1 MLRYALPI
9 LPALLITAPP
19 VVAAHDD
26 ASSPLVYQ
34 EAARCG
40 VLNSLM
46 GVLVGG
52 EPEAARTREAMALTW
67 FALGGDKSTLSETE
81 QNAAFDA
88 VHEEEGEA
96 VVAQPAEGSARA
108 DHLLLR
114 MKACD
119 KLRNAHQ
126 DAYRDMAELL
136 ALAAPEK
143 FAGDV
148 ALGRQ
153 GTEPPPIPRKDLS
166 FGDGWTFQSRGNNCT
181 AMRPLG
187 KGAELVLGFNN
198 FNDGHIVV
206 KSKAF
211 PKFDDDAESDVFE
224 PHNRGYQWAETPDG
238 GSTAVFAQGVSAAS
252 YPGTAMIID
261 SRALIPFFSG
271 QTGEEDG
278 VTSYLLGASQ
288 RQFWPLLKSGGTAD
302 IVILGKK
309 RFSVTLSASPALW
322 TEMQTCI
329 DQYPDG

>member
-9 LPALLITAPP
+9 LPALLLAAPSAAADDAPP
-19 VVAAHDD
+19 
-26 ASSPLVYQ
+26 PLAYQ
-34 EAARCG
+34 DVARCG

-46 GVLVGG
+46 GILVAG

-67 FALGGDKSTLSETE
+67 FALGSDGSTMSEAE
-81 QNAAFDA
+81 QAAAFDA
-88 VHEEEGEA
+88 VHKEEGEA
-96 VVAQPAEGSARA
+96 VVAQSAEGSARA

-119 KLRNAHQ
+119 KLRDSHA
-126 DAYRDMAELL
+126 DAYRDMTRLL
-136 ALAAPEK
+136 ALASPEK

-148 ALGRQ
+148 ALQRQ
-153 GTEPPPIPRKDLS
+153 GTEPPPIPHKDLS
-166 FGDGWTFQSRGNNCT
+166 FGDGWTFQSRYDSCI
-181 AMRPLG
+181 ARRPLG

-211 PKFDDDAESDVFE
+211 PKFDDEAEGDVFE

-261 SRALIPFFSG
+261 GRALIPFFSG

-322 TEMQTCI
+322 AEMQTCI

>member
-9 LPALLITAPP
+9 LPALLIAAPP
-19 VVAAHDD
+19 AAAADDD
-26 ASSPLVYQ
+26 APSPLVYQ

-67 FALGGDKSTLSETE
+67 FALGGDKSMLSEAE
-81 QNAAFDA
+81 QNATFDA
-88 VHEEEGEA
+88 IHNEEGEA

-126 DAYRDMAELL
+126 NAYRDMAELL

-153 GTEPPPIPRKDLS
+153 GTEPPPIPRKDLT
-166 FGDGWTFQSRGNNCT
+166 FGDGWTFQSRGNGCT

-187 KGAELVLGFNN
+187 KGVTLELRFTN
-198 FNDGHIVV
+198 FNDGAIWLSGDGLPSVPEGQADTLEAKHRKGSVLDEV
-206 KSKAF
+206 G
-211 PKFDDDAESDVFE
+211 DAGWQLAPGMTYANF
-224 PHNRGYQWAETPDG
+224 
-238 GSTAVFAQGVSAAS
+238 
-252 YPGTAMIID
+252 PGTGLFTDGTLTAHYD
-261 SRALIPFFSG
+261 FGA
-271 QTGEEDG
+271 TEDG
-278 VTSYLLGASQ
+278 ATRYRLGSVQ
-288 RQFWPLLKSGGTAD
+288 SLYWPELKAGQA
-302 IVILGKK
+302 VRVKILGKEAAAIA
-309 RFSVTLSASPALW
+309 LSAADGLW